1 MCLTVPHSKATQA
14 MKTLFGRIPK
24 TKSILAIAIIVP
36 LVFLIV
42 VYLQSRYGAS
52 QESALPAK
60 QSSERQSA
68 NDPGNRDHVRT
79 LVVKRL
85 LDKLDAIHD
94 ISADDKKELE
104 KILREADQHLAEAAA
119 PERKNAAP
127 TEERLHSETSGSP
140 QTSLVRALLQLL
152 DEVIEDN
159 LDDAS
164 RDSPS
169 RDELRESLLRADH
182 ILRQYLG
189 DSARARIEAANRKP
203 AIPSAFNPPRKTP
216 TDSTKN

>member
-1 MCLTVPHSKATQA
+1 
-14 MKTLFGRIPK
+14 MKTLFGRILK

-52 QESALPAK
+52 QESTLPAK
-60 QSSERQSA
+60 QSLERQLG
-68 NDPGNRDHVRT
+68 NDPGKRDHVRT

-85 LDKLDAIHD
+85 LDKLDAIND

-119 PERKNAAP
+119 SGPKNAAP
-127 TEERLHSETSGSP
+127 REERLPSEPSGDP

-203 AIPSAFNPPRKTP
+203 ATPRVFNPPRNKA
-216 TDSTKN
+216 TDSTEN

>member
-1 MCLTVPHSKATQA
+1 
-14 MKTLFGRIPK
+14 MKTRFGRIAK
-24 TKSILAIAIIVP
+24 TKSILAVAIVFP

-52 QESALPAK
+52 QESTRLANR
-60 QSSERQSA
+60 SSERQL
-68 NDPGNRDHVRT
+68 GNNQGKRDHIRT
-79 LVVKRL
+79 LAVKRL
-85 LDKLDAIHD
+85 LDKLDAITD
-94 ISADDKKELE
+94 ISPDDKRELE
-104 KILREADQHLAEAAA
+104 EILREADQHLAEAAA
-119 PERKNAAP
+119 PVPQNMASK
-127 TEERLHSETSGSP
+127 EERLLSESSKDP

-159 LDDAS
+159 LNKTS

-203 AIPSAFNPPRKTP
+203 TIPSAFNPPRKTP
-216 TDSTKN
+216 TDSAKN